1 MLARALGGRCDF
13 LHTMALPTGDK
24 GARLLPLLKAMCTEP
39 GEAAAL
45 AASYATKGIGA
56 AGAHGDGGRDGD
68 LQGAGLGVGAA
79 DLQGGGGAG
88 GGGADDD
95 AATDAAFKRYYREQM
110 TECFGEQLT
119 AMRDDHDF
127 AGNARALRALV
138 DAITAGAEG
147 FSSAEQRLL
156 MARR

>member
-1 MLARALGGRCDF
+1 MGEE
-13 LHTMALPTGDK
+13 

-68 LQGAGLGVGAA
+68 LQGAGLGGVVAGV
-79 DLQGGGGAG
+79 GGAD
-88 GGGADDD
+88 DDD

-138 DAITAGAEG
+138 DAISAGAVG
-147 FSSAEQRLL
+147 YTVAEQRLL

>member
-1 MLARALGGRCDF
+1 
-13 LHTMALPTGDK
+13 MAGDE
-24 GARLLPLLKAMCTEP
+24 GARLLPLLSAMCTEP

-68 LQGAGLGVGAA
+68 LQGAGLGGVVA
-79 DLQGGGGAG
+79 GGAGG

-138 DAITAGAEG
+138 DAIQAGAEG

>member
-1 MLARALGGRCDF
+1 MGEE
-13 LHTMALPTGDK
+13 

-45 AASYATKGIGA
+45 AASYAAKGIGA

-68 LQGAGLGVGAA
+68 LQGAGLGVVAA
-79 DLQGGGGAG
+79 D

-147 FSSAEQRLL
+147 FSSSEQRLL

>member
-1 MLARALGGRCDF
+1 MCLVLLGGRRAAIF
-13 LHTMALPTGDK
+13 LQTMALPAGDE
-24 GARLLPLLKAMCTEP
+24 GVQLLPLLTAMCTEP

-45 AASYATKGIGA
+45 TASYVAKGIGA
-56 AGAHGDGGRDGD
+56 AGAHGDGGRGGD
-68 LQGAGLGVGAA
+68 QQQGAGLGGVVA
-79 DLQGGGGAG
+79 AG

-138 DAITAGAEG
+138 DAITAGAAG
-147 FSSAEQRLL
+147 YTAAEQRLL